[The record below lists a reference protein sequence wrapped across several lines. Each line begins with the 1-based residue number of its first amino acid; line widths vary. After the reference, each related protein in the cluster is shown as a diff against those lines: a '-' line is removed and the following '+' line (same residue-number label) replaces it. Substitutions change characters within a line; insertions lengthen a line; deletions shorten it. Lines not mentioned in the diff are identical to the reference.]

1 MLKLRFSAV
10 SITQISY
17 RHLQIYFDLIF
28 DNDAEN
34 VCQLRGLV
42 SKLLKFEIALSALLC
57 SICKHMPAAGKT
69 YLDFVRSK
77 I

>member
-34 VCQLRGLV
+34 VWATEGSRV
-42 SKLLKFEIALSALLC
+42 KTSY
-57 SICKHMPAAGKT
+57 ICKRIPVESLGATVLKLT
-69 YLDFVRSK
+69 N
-77 I
+77 